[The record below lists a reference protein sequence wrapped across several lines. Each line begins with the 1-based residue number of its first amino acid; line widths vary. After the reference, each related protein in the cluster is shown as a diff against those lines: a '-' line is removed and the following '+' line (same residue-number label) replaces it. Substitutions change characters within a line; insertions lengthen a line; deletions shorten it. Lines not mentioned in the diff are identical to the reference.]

1 MQLAGKHLIVGMT
14 GGIAAYKV
22 CELVRRLQDEG
33 ATVQVVMT
41 QGAQQFVT
49 ATTMQALSGRPVE
62 TDQWK
67 SLTGNAMAHI
77 ELTRNADAVIVAP
90 ATADFV
96 AKLAHGL
103 ADDLLTTLALA
114 RDRVRTPL
122 LVAPAMNVE
131 MWENPATQRNV
142 AQLHADGITL
152 CGPASGA
159 QACGE
164 TGFGRMLEA
173 NELLDDVIS
182 FFQQKLLAGRRV
194 LLTAGPT
201 FEPIDPVR
209 GITNLSSGKTGF
221 ALARAARDAGAQ
233 VTLVAGPTTLATPRG
248 VKRIDVTTA
257 REMMSAVMDQMPTD
271 VFISVAAVADW
282 HVSNPSG
289 SKIKKG
295 ASTTPPTLQFGS
307 NPDIL
312 AAVAALPSPPYC
324 VGFAAESDDVID
336 NARRKLSGK
345 KVQLMVA
352 NRAQDVFGSDS
363 SELSL
368 LDANGV
374 TALPTADKIVQA
386 RRLVTEIAARLA
398 RDPSPTANH
407 AARQRAT
414 NQALAQRGHD

>member
-1 MQLAGKHLIVGMT
+1 MNLTGKHLVVGMT
-14 GGIAAYKV
+14 GGVAAYKV

-41 QGAQQFVT
+41 AGAQQFVT
-49 ATTMQALSGRPVE
+49 AITMQALSGRPVE

-67 SLTGNAMAHI
+67 SLTSNAMPHI

-90 ATADFV
+90 ATADFL
-96 AKLAHGL
+96 AKLVHGL

-142 AQLHADGITL
+142 AQLRADGITI

-173 NELLDDVIS
+173 HELLEDVIS
-182 FFQQKLLAGRRV
+182 FFQPKLLAGKSV

-209 GITNLSSGKTGF
+209 GVTNLSSGKTGF

-233 VTLVAGPTTLATPRG
+233 VTLVAGPTALVTPRG

-257 REMMSAVMDQMPTD
+257 REMMSAVMEQLPAD

-282 HVSNPSG
+282 HVSNPNA
-289 SKIKKG
+289 SKIKKS
-295 ASTTPPTLQFGS
+295 ASATPPALQFEP

-312 AAVAALPSPPYC
+312 ATVAALPSAPYC
-324 VGFAAESDDVID
+324 VGFAAESNDVID
-336 NARRKLSGK
+336 NARRKLTAK
-345 KVQLMVA
+345 KVPLMVA
-352 NRAQDVFGSDS
+352 NRAQDVFGSDN

-368 LDANGV
+368 IDSRGV
-374 TALPTADKIVQA
+374 TALPTADKLVQA
-386 RRLVTEIAARLA
+386 RRLIAEIAARLA
-398 RDPSPTANH
+398 RGPAPTAS
-407 AARQRAT
+407 ASLRQRAT
-414 NQALAQRGHD
+414 T

>member
-1 MQLAGKHLIVGMT
+1 MNLTGKHLVVGMT
-14 GGIAAYKV
+14 GGVAAYKV

-41 QGAQQFVT
+41 AGAQQFVT
-49 ATTMQALSGRPVE
+49 AITMQALSGRPVE

-67 SLTGNAMAHI
+67 SLTSNAMPHI

-90 ATADFV
+90 ATADFL
-96 AKLAHGL
+96 AKLVHGL

-142 AQLHADGITL
+142 AQLRADGITI

-173 NELLDDVIS
+173 HELLEDVIS
-182 FFQQKLLAGRRV
+182 FFQPKLLAGKSV

-209 GITNLSSGKTGF
+209 GVTNLSSGKTGF

-233 VTLVAGPTTLATPRG
+233 VTLVAGPTALVTPRG

-257 REMMSAVMDQMPTD
+257 REMMSAVMEQLPAD

-282 HVSNPSG
+282 HVSNPNA
-289 SKIKKG
+289 SKIKKS
-295 ASTTPPTLQFGS
+295 ASATPPALQFEP

-312 AAVAALPSPPYC
+312 ATVAALPSAPYC
-324 VGFAAESDDVID
+324 VGFAAESNDVID
-336 NARRKLSGK
+336 NARRKLTAK
-345 KVQLMVA
+345 KVPLMVA
-352 NRAQDVFGSDS
+352 NRAQDVFGSDN

-368 LDANGV
+368 IDSRGV
-374 TALPTADKIVQA
+374 TALPTADKLVQA
-386 RRLVTEIAARLA
+386 RRLIAEIAARLA
-398 RDPSPTANH
+398 RAPAPTAS
-407 AARQRAT
+407 ASLRQRAT
-414 NQALAQRGHD
+414 T

>member
-1 MQLAGKHLIVGMT
+1 MNLTGKHLVVGMT
-14 GGIAAYKV
+14 GGVAAYKV

-41 QGAQQFVT
+41 AGAQQFVT
-49 ATTMQALSGRPVE
+49 AITMQALSGRPVE

-67 SLTGNAMAHI
+67 SLTSNAMPHI

-90 ATADFV
+90 ATADFL
-96 AKLAHGL
+96 AKLVHGL

-142 AQLHADGITL
+142 AQLRADGITI

-173 NELLDDVIS
+173 HELVEDVIS
-182 FFQQKLLAGRRV
+182 FFQPKLLAGKSV

-209 GITNLSSGKTGF
+209 GVTNLSSGKTGF

-233 VTLVAGPTTLATPRG
+233 VTLVAGPTALVTPRG

-257 REMMSAVMDQMPTD
+257 REMMSAVMEQLPAD

-282 HVSNPSG
+282 HVSNPNA
-289 SKIKKG
+289 SKIKKS
-295 ASTTPPTLQFGS
+295 ASATPPALQFEP

-312 AAVAALPSPPYC
+312 ATVAALPSAPYC
-324 VGFAAESDDVID
+324 VGFAAESNDVID
-336 NARRKLSGK
+336 NARRKLTAK
-345 KVQLMVA
+345 KVPLMVA
-352 NRAQDVFGSDS
+352 NRAQDVFGSDN

-368 LDANGV
+368 IDSRGV
-374 TALPTADKIVQA
+374 TALPTADKLVQA
-386 RRLVTEIAARLA
+386 RRLIAEIAARLA
-398 RDPSPTANH
+398 RGPAPTAS
-407 AARQRAT
+407 ASLRQRAT
-414 NQALAQRGHD
+414 T

>member
-1 MQLAGKHLIVGMT
+1 MQLDGKHLVVGMT

-22 CELVRRLQDEG
+22 CELVRRVQDEG

-41 QGAQQFVT
+41 AGAQQFVT

-67 SLTGNAMAHI
+67 SSTGNAMPHI

-90 ATADFV
+90 ATADFLG
-96 AKLAHGL
+96 KLAHGL
-103 ADDLLTTLALA
+103 ADDLLTALALA
-114 RDRVRTPL
+114 RDRTRTPL

-131 MWENPATQRNV
+131 MWDNPATQRNI
-142 AQLHADGITL
+142 AQLRADGVVIL
-152 CGPASGA
+152 GPASGA

-164 TGFGRMLEA
+164 TGFGRMLEPH
-173 NELLDDVIS
+173 ELLDDIVS
-182 FFQQKLLAGRRV
+182 FFQPKTLAGKKV

-221 ALARAARDAGAQ
+221 AIARAARDAGAQ
-233 VTLVAGPTTLATPRG
+233 VTLIAGPTALATPRG
-248 VKRIDVTTA
+248 VQRVDVTTA
-257 REMMSAVMDQMPTD
+257 REMMEAVVGNLPVD

-282 HVSNPSG
+282 NVSNPSR
-289 SKIKKG
+289 SKIKKDG
-295 ASTTPPTLQFGS
+295 SATPPTVKFAP

-312 AAVAALPSPPYC
+312 ATVASLPSAPYC
-324 VGFAAESDDVID
+324 VGFAAESDDVIE
-336 NARRKLSGK
+336 NARRKLTNK
-345 KVQLMVA
+345 KVPLIVA

-368 LDANGV
+368 IDGHGV
-374 TALPTADKIVQA
+374 TTLPRSNKLAQA
-386 RRLVTEIAARLA
+386 RRLMTEIASRL
-398 RDPSPTANH
+398 
-407 AARQRAT
+407 
-414 NQALAQRGHD
+414 G

>member
-1 MQLAGKHLIVGMT
+1 MQLDGKHLVVGMT

-41 QGAQQFVT
+41 AGAQQFVT
-49 ATTMQALSGRPVE
+49 AMTMQALSGRPVE

-67 SLTGNAMAHI
+67 SATGNGMPHI
-77 ELTRNADAVIVAP
+77 ELTRSADAVIVAP
-90 ATADFV
+90 ATADFL
-96 AKLAHGL
+96 AKLACGL

-114 RDRVRTPL
+114 RDRTRTPL

-131 MWENPATQRNV
+131 MWDNPATQRNI
-142 AQLHADGITL
+142 AQLRADGIVIV
-152 CGPASGA
+152 GPASGA

-173 NELLDDVIS
+173 NELLDDVVS
-182 FFQQKLLAGRRV
+182 FFQPKLLAGRKV

-221 ALARAARDAGAQ
+221 AIARAARDAGAE
-233 VTLVAGPTTLATPRG
+233 VTLVAGPTPLAAPRG
-248 VKRIDVTTA
+248 VQRVDVTTA
-257 REMMSAVMDQMPTD
+257 REMMDAVMQGLPADI
-271 VFISVAAVADW
+271 FISVAAVADW
-282 HVSNPSG
+282 HVSNPSM
-289 SKIKKG
+289 SKIKKTSAG
-295 ASTTPPTLQFGS
+295 TPPTLQFAP

-324 VGFAAESDDVID
+324 VGFAAESDDVIA
-336 NARRKLSGK
+336 NARAKLAVK
-345 KVQLMVA
+345 KVPLMVA
-352 NRAQDVFGSDS
+352 NRAQDVFGNDN

-368 LDANGV
+368 IDSAGV
-374 TALPTADKIVQA
+374 TPLPTASKMAQA
-386 RRLVTEIAARLA
+386 RRLVAEIASRL
-398 RDPSPTANH
+398 
-407 AARQRAT
+407 
-414 NQALAQRGHD
+414 G

>member
-1 MQLAGKHLIVGMT
+1 MQLDGKHLVVGMT

-22 CELVRRLQDEG
+22 CELVRRVQDEG

-41 QGAQQFVT
+41 AGAQQFVT
-49 ATTMQALSGRPVE
+49 TTTMQALSGRPVQ
-62 TDQWK
+62 TDQWQ
-67 SLTGNAMAHI
+67 SMTGNAMPHI

-90 ATADFV
+90 ATADFL

-114 RDRVRTPL
+114 RDQTRTPL

-131 MWENPATQRNV
+131 MWDNPATQRNV
-142 AQLHADGITL
+142 AQLRADGIEIL
-152 CGPASGA
+152 GPASGA

-173 NELLDDVIS
+173 HELLDDIVS
-182 FFQQKLLAGRRV
+182 FFQPKVLKGKKV

-221 ALARAARDAGAQ
+221 AIARAARDAGAQ
-233 VTLVAGPTTLATPRG
+233 VTLIAGATGLATPRG
-248 VKRIDVTTA
+248 VERIDVTTA
-257 REMMSAVMDQMPTD
+257 REMMSAVMSHLPAD

-282 HVSNPSG
+282 HVSNQSA
-289 SKIKKG
+289 SKIKKT
-295 ASTTPPTLQFGS
+295 AAAAPPALQFAL

-312 AAVAALPSPPYC
+312 AIVAALPSAPYC

-336 NARRKLSGK
+336 NARRKLATK
-345 KVQLMVA
+345 KVPLMVA
-352 NRAQDVFGSDS
+352 NRAQDAFGAER

-368 LDANGV
+368 IDQSGV
-374 TALPTADKIVQA
+374 TTLPIDDKLAQA
-386 RRLVTEIAARLA
+386 RRLIAEIASRL
-398 RDPSPTANH
+398 
-407 AARQRAT
+407 
-414 NQALAQRGHD
+414 G

>member
-1 MQLAGKHLIVGMT
+1 MQLDGKHLVVGMT

-22 CELVRRLQDEG
+22 CELVRRLQDDG

-41 QGAQQFVT
+41 AGAQQFVT

-67 SLTGNAMAHI
+67 SLTGNAMPHI
-77 ELTRNADAVIVAP
+77 ELTRNADAIIVAP
-90 ATADFV
+90 ATADFL

-103 ADDLLTTLALA
+103 ADDLLTALALA
-114 RDRVRTPL
+114 RDPTRTRL

-131 MWENPATQRNV
+131 MWDNPATQRNV
-142 AQLHADGITL
+142 TQLRADGVVIL
-152 CGPASGA
+152 GPASGA

-164 TGFGRMLEA
+164 TGFGRMLEPH
-173 NELLDDVIS
+173 ELLDDIVS
-182 FFQQKLLAGRRV
+182 FFQPKTLAGKKV

-221 ALARAARDAGAQ
+221 AIARAARDAGAQ
-233 VTLVAGPTTLATPRG
+233 VTLIAGPTALATPRG
-248 VKRIDVTTA
+248 VHRVDVTTA
-257 REMMSAVMDQMPTD
+257 REMMDAVVGNLPVD

-282 HVSNPSG
+282 NVSNSSG
-289 SKIKKG
+289 SKIKKD
-295 ASTTPPTLQFGS
+295 ASATPPALKFAP

-312 AAVAALPSPPYC
+312 ATVASLPSAPYC
-324 VGFAAESDDVID
+324 VGFAAESDDVIE
-336 NARRKLSGK
+336 NARRKLANK
-345 KVQLMVA
+345 KVPLMVA

-368 LDANGV
+368 IDGHGV
-374 TALPTADKIVQA
+374 TTLPRSSKLAQA
-386 RRLVTEIAARLA
+386 RRLMTEIASRL
-398 RDPSPTANH
+398 
-407 AARQRAT
+407 
-414 NQALAQRGHD
+414 G

>member
-1 MQLAGKHLIVGMT
+1 MQLEGKHLVVGMN

-33 ATVQVVMT
+33 ASVQVVMT
-41 QGAQQFVT
+41 AGAQQFVT

-67 SLTGNAMAHI
+67 SSTGNAMPHI
-77 ELTRNADAVIVAP
+77 ELTRKADAVIVAP
-90 ATADFV
+90 ATADFL
-96 AKLAHGL
+96 AKLAYGL
-103 ADDLLTTLALA
+103 ADDLLTTLVLA

-131 MWENPATQRNV
+131 MWDNPATQRNV
-142 AQLHADGITL
+142 AQLRADGIVIL
-152 CGPASGA
+152 GPASGA

-173 NELLDDVIS
+173 SELLDEVIS
-182 FFQQKLLAGRRV
+182 FFQPKLLVGRKV

-221 ALARAARDAGAQ
+221 AIARAARDAGAH
-233 VTLVAGPTTLATPRG
+233 VTLVAGPTSLATPRG
-248 VKRIDVTTA
+248 VQRVDVTTA
-257 REMMSAVMDQMPTD
+257 REMMSAVMDQLPAD

-282 HVSNPSG
+282 HVSNQSA
-289 SKIKKG
+289 SKIKKT
-295 ASTTPPTLQFGS
+295 AAATPPALQFAP

-312 AAVAALPSPPYC
+312 ATVAALPSAPYC

-336 NARRKLSGK
+336 NARRKLASK
-345 KVQLMVA
+345 KVPLMVA
-352 NRAQDVFGSDS
+352 NRAQDVFGADR

-368 LDANGV
+368 IDADGV
-374 TALPTADKIVQA
+374 TTFPLADKGVQA
-386 RRLVTEIAARLA
+386 QRLIAEIASRL
-398 RDPSPTANH
+398 
-407 AARQRAT
+407 
-414 NQALAQRGHD
+414 G